1 MQKWT
6 KSPAA
11 PQHVSLLLFD
21 DFSNHCL
28 ANALEP
34 LRAANT
40 LLGRAV
46 YRWHFLTPD
55 GAPVSS
61 SSGLPI
67 LPNGALKDSAPCD
80 LLMVIASYNY
90 RALSTQAT
98 LAGLRRAA
106 KQAQMVA
113 GLDTGGWLMA
123 EAGLLEGREATVH
136 WDALP
141 EFEERFLTVSAQR
154 APHVF
159 DGDRATCAGAMAS
172 FDFMLRLIE
181 ARHGAALCVDI
192 ESFFQHESRGE
203 QLRRGPAARDRLVA
217 AALAQMRASVEAP
230 LPLAAIARTLGCH
243 EKQMARRFEAALGAS
258 PGKVYRHLRLT
269 AAQRL
274 VQNSGLSVA
283 EIAVR
288 CGYENASALSRAFRI
303 RYGCSPTEARNQVRA
318 RSFPVHL

>member
-11 PQHVSLLLFD
+11 PQQVSLLLFD

-40 LLGRAV
+40 ILGRPV
-46 YRWHFLTPD
+46 YHWQFLTPT
-55 GAPVSS
+55 GEPVQS

-67 LPNGALKDSAPCD
+67 LPHGALGACGPCD
-80 LLMVIASYNY
+80 IFMVIASYNY
-90 RALSTQAT
+90 RALSTPHT
-98 LAGLRRAA
+98 LTGLRRAA
-106 KQAQMVA
+106 RSAGLMA
-113 GLDTGGWLMA
+113 GLDTGGWIMA

-141 EFEERFLTVSAQR
+141 EFEERFLGVSAQR

-172 FDFMLRLIE
+172 FDFVLRLIE
-181 ARHGAALCVDI
+181 ARHGTALSVDI
-192 ESFFQHESRGE
+192 ESFFLRESRNL
-203 QLRRGPAARDRLVA
+203 QLRHGPVSRDRLVA
-217 AALAQMRASVEAP
+217 AALDRMRAELETP
-230 LPLAAIARTLGCH
+230 LPLPAIARQLGCH
-243 EKQMARRFEAALGAS
+243 EKQLARRFEAALGAS
-258 PGKVYRHLRLT
+258 PGKVYRHIRLT
-269 AAQRL
+269 AAKRI
-274 VQNSGLSVA
+274 VEHTGIEIA

-288 CGYENASALSRAFRI
+288 CGYENASALSRAFRL
-303 RYGCSPTEARNQVRA
+303 RYGCAPSAARRAARA
-318 RSFPVHL
+318 RSQPSRL